1 MAVLL
6 ALRCPSNCAV
16 FIRNLV
22 NIGQEVKNPEWSVVY
37 TNTTANV
44 KSLLFRKESK
54 LIKVNVR
61 ISRVSKYYIRSE
73 KCAHKTKE

>member
-1 MAVLL
+1 MAVLS

-37 TNTTANV
+37 TTANV
-44 KSLLFRKESK
+44 KNLLFRKESK